1 MIFFIIN
8 LMLYLSSQ
16 GAFAQDRSAVEI
28 ISAEA
33 LRNQLAQYLVI
44 DARESGFTDG
54 HLPNSQPM
62 HWQDWTEEKPSVL
75 HNFFGNPAKWGKVF
89 TGSELQGR
97 LQKLGLRKNQKL
109 LVVGQPAAWGEEG
122 RIAWNLLYW
131 GAQKVA
137 LLDGGYPAWKSLGL
151 DIEKGDAKAPPTGDF
166 IVSPNTSRR
175 IQKSDISQNLKTH
188 GHDLL
193 DARTQAE
200 FAGEKMPG
208 QKRGGKI
215 PGAKLIA
222 FSQLYT
228 PTGQYI
234 SSVELKKLIGT
245 IQTSPITYCTGGV
258 RSALLAI
265 LIEARLGIKA
275 MSYDGSL
282 WEWSR
287 EKDLPLN

>member
-1 MIFFIIN
+1 MFHLN
-8 LMLYLSSQ
+8 SHA
-16 GAFAQDRSAVEI
+16 AFAQDRSAVEI

-33 LRNQLAQYLVI
+33 LKNQLGQYLVI

-54 HLPNSQPM
+54 HIPNSQPM

-75 HNFFGNPAKWGKVF
+75 HNFFGDPAKWGKVF
-89 TGSELQGR
+89 TGSELNVR
-97 LQKLGLRKNQKL
+97 LQKLGLRKNQKI

-131 GAQKVA
+131 GVQKVA

-151 DIEKGDAKAPPTGDF
+151 DIEKGEAKALPTGDF
-166 IVSPNTSRR
+166 VVSLNSSRR
-175 IQKSDISQNLKTH
+175 IQKREISQNLKTH
-188 GHDLL
+188 AHDLL

-215 PGAKLIA
+215 PGAKLVA

-228 PTGQYI
+228 PKGQYI
-234 SSVELKKLIGT
+234 SIEELKKLIGVLR
-245 IQTSPITYCTGGV
+245 TSPITYCTGGV